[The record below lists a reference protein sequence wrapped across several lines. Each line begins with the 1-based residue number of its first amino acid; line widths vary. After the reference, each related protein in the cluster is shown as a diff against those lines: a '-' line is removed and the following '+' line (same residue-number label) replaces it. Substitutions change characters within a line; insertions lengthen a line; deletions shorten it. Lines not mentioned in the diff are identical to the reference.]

1 MTIDGKGLIVPI
13 ISARGGGKC
22 DHRWEWG
29 PAGRLLSPGPG
40 HRDPGLQAWT
50 YLFFK
55 EYLSLIFFLLIK
67 DVKIFLGTENFLL
80 TNYANC

>member
-1 MTIDGKGLIVPI
+1 MTIEGNSLIVPI
-13 ISARGGGKC
+13 VSARG
-22 DHRWEWG
+22 DRE
-29 PAGRLLSPGPG
+29 
-40 HRDPGLQAWT
+40 WT